1 MTDAASFPASSV
13 HLASPDELTLVS
25 FLSDV
30 GAFRTRHSS
39 HYTLASHLLG
49 TYGLLK
55 AVSAPQST
63 ATAGGL
69 HSLYGTIRFPKALL
83 DSSSDEHR
91 ARVRG
96 LFGEQ
101 AELLAH
107 TFCTINRPV
116 GLEHL
121 DQTSRRT
128 RRGAPQSSKQ
138 DEGQGRISLEHPLPA
153 TWDASDASSVESVQ
167 LDPAL
172 VHQLRLLDAANM
184 IEQGEEHTTL
194 ARLPTIRSV
203 WKEHL
208 ATIASPPSDPPLF
221 AHFFHFSHHA
231 HHLPCVRLSSGE
243 LHAFEAFHQQLLALI
258 PDVDVRKQ
266 RVSRVRLHSGGLTGE
281 VAADEGTDLIDFSAE
296 QLRLLAS
303 NPPGEP
309 YELVLGSSNGTVA
322 PLSH

>member
-1 MTDAASFPASSV
+1 MTDT
-13 HLASPDELTLVS
+13 ASPVAGAVYLATHAELTLIS
-25 FLSDV
+25 FLADV

-49 TYGLLK
+49 TYGILK
-55 AVSAPQST
+55 AASASSST

-83 DSSSDEHR
+83 DSQSDEHR
-91 ARVRG
+91 ARVRA

-121 DQTSRRT
+121 DQTTRRT
-128 RRGAPQSSKQ
+128 RRGPPQPSTH
-138 DEGQGRISLEHPLPA
+138 DEGAGKTSLEHPLPA
-153 TWDASDASSVESVQ
+153 TWDASDASEVEPVQ
-167 LDPAL
+167 LDAAL

-184 IEQGEEHTTL
+184 LEQGEEHTTL

-208 ATIASPPSDPPLF
+208 AALPSSSPTDSPLF
-221 AHFFHFSHHA
+221 SHFFHFSHDGHS
-231 HHLPCVRLSSGE
+231 LPAVRLSSGD
-243 LHAFEAFHQQLLALI
+243 LADFDSFHQQVVALI
-258 PDVDVRKQ
+258 LSTGGRKQ
-266 RVSRVRLHSGGLTGE
+266 RISRVRLHAGGLTGE
-281 VAADEGTDLIDFSAE
+281 VVADDGADLIDFSAE

-303 NPPGEP
+303 NSPNEL
-309 YELVLGSSNGTVA
+309 YELVLSQ
-322 PLSH
+322 